1 MGPTEQAIFKQVID
15 EMVPVHKFLGVTLRE
30 IDRGYALLHLPFR
43 PELVGDPRHQ
53 RWHGGIISALIDSA
67 GGAAAITTMVS
78 EKDQV
83 SSIDLRVD
91 FMKAGKP
98 MDILCE
104 GRVVKDG
111 NAVLFAH
118 MKVWHEGTEE
128 IIAEGRG
135 VFRVRRHEDAA
146 VSAMNIEEVRDKV
159 EEEVAGGSAEEEA
172 S

>member
-1 MGPTEQAIFKQVID
+1 MGPTEQEIFQQVIN

-30 IDRGYALLHLPFR
+30 IGKGYALLHLPFK
-43 PELVGDPRHQ
+43 PELVGDPRHN
-53 RWHGGIISALIDSA
+53 RWHGGIIAALIDSA

-98 MDILCE
+98 MDILAE

-111 NAVLFAH
+111 NSVLFAH

-128 IIAEGRG
+128 VIAEGRG
-135 VFRVRRHEDAA
+135 VFRVRR
-146 VSAMNIEEVRDKV
+146 
-159 EEEVAGGSAEEEA
+159 EEA
-172 S
+172 MDRSELDMKEVTEKLTGEIPGEKPATEG

>member
-1 MGPTEQAIFKQVID
+1 MGPTEKEIFQQVIN

-30 IDRGYALLHLPFR
+30 IGKGYALLHLPFR
-43 PELVGDPRHQ
+43 PELVGDPRHN

-98 MDILCE
+98 MDILAE

-111 NAVLFAH
+111 NSVLFAQ
-118 MKVWHEGTEE
+118 MKVWHEETGEV
-128 IIAEGRG
+128 IAEGRG
-135 VFRVRRHEDAA
+135 VFRVRREEAA
-146 VSAMNIEEVRDKV
+146 DPSEINVEEVREKLNGDV
-159 EEEVAGGSAEEEA
+159 EEPPTEQ
-172 S
+172 